1 MQLES
6 FLVFLFAH
14 SIIVLI
20 DQPRNKSNKSP
31 LIFLP
36 LMNILNEK
44 KTEYAGVRFAVL

>member
-6 FLVFLFAH
+6 LLVFLFAR

-20 DQPRNKSNKSP
+20 DQPRNKSP

-36 LMNILNEK
+36 LMNEK
-44 KTEYAGVRFAVL
+44 KTE